1 MAECFFFAG
10 HQRVACT
17 RVSTIRFT
25 DTSQPNG
32 RLCAGRGR
40 LFSRDELERRMS
52 GRSPGQAELWRGA
65 MNRPE
70 DSAEEKSHLTASD
83 LAHLEEI
90 LRQATDAQ
98 AIRNAQPQKRENAIN
113 PVRSSRAGPTTSRL
127 PKLPPAANLR
137 LPQQAANR
145 SQPRP
150 ADDPFAGI
158 KRRPPSSLDPEIMP
172 LPPRRSR
179 RLGRLLIGS
188 ILMVGFAAVVA
199 YGIATFSPFQP
210 DNRGE
215 KAGSDAATV
224 GQAWRELARV
234 ARQRLVAEDQ
244 QAFANEPILLAIV
257 PVPAA
262 SSGSLSLRGLVHGT
276 RLSAGKALNEN
287 DWELPLRDLG
297 SAYVYAPMNFVG
309 VMSVTIALLSPS
321 NEVLDSRPIRLE
333 WIAKTDSP
341 QPPNERD
348 IDRQSSSTAIKQESS
363 SELAKQEVNPETASA
378 KQQINPQPANADAV
392 KIVDPQEAAALI
404 ERGRDLLRNGD
415 VASAQLAFRRLA
427 EAGKA
432 EAALAL
438 ATTYDPR
445 YLVQHN
451 LVGIVGDEEKA
462 RTWYRRA
469 KELGSRE
476 ADRFLQSTSTK

>member
-1 MAECFFFAG
+1 
-10 HQRVACT
+10 
-17 RVSTIRFT
+17 
-25 DTSQPNG
+25 
-32 RLCAGRGR
+32 
-40 LFSRDELERRMS
+40 
-52 GRSPGQAELWRGA
+52 
-65 MNRPE
+65 
-70 DSAEEKSHLTASD
+70 
-83 LAHLEEI
+83 
-90 LRQATDAQ
+90 
-98 AIRNAQPQKRENAIN
+98 
-113 PVRSSRAGPTTSRL
+113 
-127 PKLPPAANLR
+127 
-137 LPQQAANR
+137 
-145 SQPRP
+145 
-150 ADDPFAGI
+150 
-158 KRRPPSSLDPEIMP
+158 
-172 LPPRRSR
+172 
-179 RLGRLLIGS
+179 
-188 ILMVGFAAVVA
+188 MVGFAAVVA

-341 QPPNERD
+341 QPPNRRE
-348 IDRQSSSTAIKQESS
+348 IDPQIASAPTKQEISR
-363 SELAKQEVNPETASA
+363 EPAKQEVNPGTASAAA
-378 KQQINPQPANADAV
+378 KQQINPEPANADAA
-392 KIVDPQEAAALI
+392 KTVDPREAAALI